1 MEINIT
7 IGFGDIVDKIHQES
21 AYVGA
26 KSMGADSAAFERIST
41 IDTDEPMLMQYVKD
55 SFAALQLRLSRY
67 HCECTSTQNAE
78 DGTTSIEVSLNVPT
92 NFGGSDDTIA
102 DILTSYFAKM
112 AFCSWVTLSKAGN
125 YEYYYGRANEVLTTL
140 RDYLARRNKPTR
152 KEPETIKYKKTTY
165 E

>member
-1 MEINIT
+1 MEKKIT

-41 IDTDEPMLMQYVKD
+41 IDTDEPILMQYVKD
-55 SFAALQLRLSRY
+55 SFPALQLSLSRY
-67 HCECTSTQNAE
+67 HCECTSTQNSE
-78 DGTTSIEVSLNVPT
+78 DGTTSIEVNLSLPT
-92 NFGGSDDTIA
+92 NFGGSDDAIA
-102 DILTSYFAKM
+102 EMLTSYFAKM

-125 YEYYYGRANEVLTTL
+125 YEYYYGRANEVLTAL
-140 RDYLARRNKPTR
+140 RNYLARRNKPTR
-152 KEPETIKYKKTTY
+152 KEPTIIKYKKTTY